1 MNTEPQLSNDPLK
14 NRVIQNLIKSRAP
27 EQIRNSMNY
36 AKLAG
41 LDKDE
46 VVMEWYQFKIAIAN
60 KF

>member
-14 NRVIQNLIKSRAP
+14 NRVIQNLIKSRTP

>member
-14 NRVIQNLIKSRAP
+14 NRVIQNLIKSRTP

-36 AKLAG
+36 AKLAR

-46 VVMEWYQFKIAIAN
+46 VVMEWYQFKMALTV
-60 KF
+60 KH